1 MEDRSDRD
9 QRLVQA
15 VLRGEREAFGELVTS
30 YQKLVASVAWRYGV
44 AGQEIEDVVSE
55 VFIKAYRNLHRY
67 RPEHAFSTWLYRL
80 AANHV
85 VDHGRRARRERG
97 RSEMPAQLTDPS
109 PIAGERVE
117 SDERAGL
124 VRDTLAELPAH
135 YRDVLFLV
143 YVEGMKVEDAA
154 RTLELP
160 AGTIK
165 TRLMRG
171 RAAMRRLLERRHPE
185 HFGDRS

>member
-9 QRLVQA
+9 QRLVRA
-15 VLRGEREAFGELVTS
+15 VLRGEGEAYGELVAS

-55 VFIKAYRNLHRY
+55 VFIKAYGNLHRY

-97 RSEMPAQLTDPS
+97 RVEMPTQLTDPAPS
-109 PIAGERVE
+109 AGERVE

-124 VRDTLAELPAH
+124 VREALSGLPAH
-135 YRDVLFLV
+135 YRDALFLI
-143 YVEGMKVEDAA
+143 YVEGMKVNDAA
-154 RTLELP
+154 RILELP
-160 AGTIK
+160 VGTIK

-171 RAAMRRLLERRHPE
+171 RAALRRLLERRHPG
-185 HFGDRS
+185 HFGEPS